1 MRPAIALSALA
12 ALLCSPQQASAVPTA
27 SDVPWSAPATTAVAT
42 EERRFTSGGAELSGT
57 LYLPRSSK
65 PVAAIVVTHSAS
77 SPLGSASLYDHLKT
91 ALPALGIAVFTYDR
105 RGSGRSGTKDAGG
118 NFTILADDAIAAVQ
132 SLKADPRIDPR
143 RIGTWGL
150 SQGGWISPLAASRS
164 ADIAFVISVSAPVV
178 TADVQM
184 IFSSTN
190 HLRANGYSQGDID
203 QMVATRKA
211 VDDYMRGTAS
221 KDAAQ
226 RMIDGAKTKP
236 WFKYLYMGETV
247 RDREVSGWRKE
258 IENDPLTNLTAVTVP
273 MLVLYGTNDAVV
285 PVTSS
290 IERLKTVAAR
300 MPRLKVHVVAGADHA
315 MQVSADE
322 KVALDPKYD
331 GTEQADSPEY
341 MAVLASWLGARGLV
355 TD

>member
-1 MRPAIALSALA
+1 MRPAITLSALA

-150 SQGGWISPLAASRS
+150 SQGGWISPRRAAPISRS
-164 ADIAFVISVSAPVV
+164 
-178 TADVQM
+178 
-184 IFSSTN
+184 
-190 HLRANGYSQGDID
+190 
-203 QMVATRKA
+203 
-211 VDDYMRGTAS
+211 
-221 KDAAQ
+221 
-226 RMIDGAKTKP
+226 
-236 WFKYLYMGETV
+236 
-247 RDREVSGWRKE
+247 
-258 IENDPLTNLTAVTVP
+258 
-273 MLVLYGTNDAVV
+273 
-285 PVTSS
+285 
-290 IERLKTVAAR
+290 
-300 MPRLKVHVVAGADHA
+300 
-315 MQVSADE
+315 
-322 KVALDPKYD
+322 
-331 GTEQADSPEY
+331 
-341 MAVLASWLGARGLV
+341 
-355 TD
+355 